1 MTQGQ
6 VTRSEGKQETG
17 WLEVANT
24 TGSLRGA
31 ERQRARREQGSREGK
46 QDREKAQE
54 RNGEHIERVER
65 EREREN
71 TTPARQGKCCLAGEG
86 LRIELLG
93 RPPFLWFTQVDAA
106 SEPR

>member
-1 MTQGQ
+1 MTEGQ

-65 EREREN
+65 ERENN
-71 TTPARQGKCCLAGEG
+71 TSAAGEMLLAGEG